1 MEPTRHVWEI
11 RTKGGTMSPPLYK
24 PFEANIDYTEPVDIL
39 EPLENKNEYREASLH
54 FLRILTLA
62 LMFIVESKDPVA
74 AAWGVSFALNLSP
87 EGKSMRQIGLELNLS
102 SGTVSHAAKSFRRY
116 AGLPVSI
123 YQQDLEQADQSRQ
136 NRLKQL

>member
-1 MEPTRHVWEI
+1 MT
-11 RTKGGTMSPPLYK
+11 PLYK

-62 LMFIVESKDPVA
+62 IAYILQSKDERA
-74 AAWGVSFALNLSP
+74 AAIGISFALGISE
-87 EGKSMRQIGLELNLS
+87 EGKSMRQVGLELKLS
-102 SGTVSHAAKSFRRY
+102 SGTISHHCKSFRRF
-116 AGLPVSI
+116 AGLPPSLL
-123 YQQDLEQADQSRQ
+123 QQDLDQADQSRQ